1 MGNQGKRP
9 MGKRIRDTWTRFLTW
24 LRALSGRLLGRT
36 PPINPCLTQAL

>member
-1 MGNQGKRP
+1 MLRH
-9 MGKRIRDTWTRFLTW
+9 ISDTWDRFLTW